1 MNKLILA
8 LFIILSFLRCGT
20 NTKEEFPNVQSEKY
34 SEELVAFI
42 NKNPDSPQILF
53 AKLELERIET
63 NSPENFK
70 YNWSS
75 ETNIDISEK
84 DKRFIDNKTQLKQ
97 ILDFYKTKSQREFFT
112 GADGAKIVYDYFPV
126 ENATD
131 ALIISHGSGE
141 SSIRYAE
148 VVYDLLNNNFP
159 YSIFVINHRG
169 HGYSDR
175 LLGKNKNWDPTWNV
189 YDVYQKDILEYRK
202 IYVNDFDDFIKDFSM
217 LVDIIKSKYK
227 VNKISAM
234 GHSLGGAIVTRY
246 AELNPNSLE
255 KIALSAPMHSIIGL
269 LGADNSDYLSKAII
283 STFDTFSHKNFAIGG
298 GGESFNHF
306 DTKYITPEN
315 NLNYYTTSKNRLS
328 MKKYILQEYP
338 DTSLGS
344 FTWGFVDSIYEG
356 VKVIRRDAN
365 KIQIPT
371 LILQAEYD
379 DFVHPIGQAQ
389 VCDAINKNKQDLC
402 KIILIKSAKHE
413 LLLERDSIRGKVL
426 DIFFDF
432 LVK

>member
-8 LFIILSFLRCGT
+8 LFIILSFLRCGQDS
-20 NTKEEFPNVQSEKY
+20 KEEFPNVQNANY
-34 SEELVAFI
+34 REELNTFI
-42 NKNPDSPQILF
+42 NRYPDSPQILF
-53 AKLELERIET
+53 AKLELERLET
-63 NSPENFK
+63 ISPENFK
-70 YNWSS
+70 YIWSS
-75 ETNIDISEK
+75 EKNIEISEK
-84 DKRFIDNKTQLKQ
+84 DKKYADNKPQLNQ
-97 ILDFYKTKSQREFFT
+97 ILEFYKSKSQRESFI

-148 VVYDLLNNNFP
+148 VVYDLLNNKFP

-175 LLGKNKNWDPTWNV
+175 LIGKYKNWDPAWSV
-189 YDVYQKDILEYRK
+189 FDVYQEDILEYRK
-202 IYVNDFDDFIKDFSM
+202 VYVNDFDDFIKDFSM
-217 LVDIIKSKYK
+217 LVDIVKTKYK
-227 VNKISAM
+227 ANKISAL

-255 KIALSAPMHSIIGL
+255 RIALSAPMHSIIGL

-283 STFDTFSHKNFAIGG
+283 SIFDTFSHKNFAIAG
-298 GGESFNHF
+298 GGESFSHF
-306 DTKYITPEN
+306 DTIYNPPEN
-315 NLNYYTTSKNRLS
+315 TLNYYTTSKNRFL

-338 DTSLGS
+338 DISLGS
-344 FTWGFVDSIYEG
+344 FTWGFVDSLYEG

-365 KIQIPT
+365 KIEIPT

-379 DFVHPIGQAQ
+379 DFVHPIGQKQ
-389 VCDAINKNKQDLC
+389 VCDAINTNKQDFC
-402 KIILIKSAKHE
+402 QIILIKSAKHE
-413 LLLERDSIRGKVL
+413 LFLERDSVRGKVM